1 MRIAT
6 PIPTALCLKPRSGF
20 VATTQVKEITERAL
34 LYLRAGYAVHFSGP
48 AGTGKTTLAMHVAA
62 SFGRQV
68 VLIHGDD
75 EFATSD
81 LVGENCGYHRS
92 RLVDNYVHSVMRTE
106 DRLQREWVDNRLTNA
121 VKHGFTLVYD
131 EFTRSRPE
139 ANNVLL
145 GVLEERVLDLPRG
158 RWEEPYLRVHPE
170 FGAIFTSNP
179 DEYAGVHRTQDAL
192 LDRMI
197 TIRLDEVDRDCEV
210 EIVAARSGIPE
221 NDAKKIVDLVIA
233 FRELGV
239 RNHRPTIR
247 ASLMLSRLVRMS
259 GARPEASDRRFVEIA
274 KDVLSGDTLKV
285 TRDGRS
291 VGGEVVEEL
300 VRRVCGP

>member
-1 MRIAT
+1 MGIAT
-6 PIPTALCLKPRSGF
+6 SAPTALCLKPRSGF
-20 VATTQVKEITERAL
+20 VATPQVKETTERAL
-34 LYLRAGYAVHFSGP
+34 LYLRAGYPVHFSGP
-48 AGTGKTTLAMHVAA
+48 PGTGKTTLAMHVAA
-62 SFGRQV
+62 SLGRPV
-68 VLIHGDD
+68 VLVHGDD

-81 LVGENCGYHRS
+81 LVGANRGYRRS
-92 RLVDNYVHSVMRTE
+92 KVVDNYVHSVLKTE
-106 DRLQREWVDNRLTNA
+106 DRLHQEWVDNRLTNA
-121 VKHGFTLVYD
+121 CQHGFTLVYD

-145 GVLEERVLDLPRG
+145 GVLEERVLDMPRG

-179 DEYAGVHRTQDAL
+179 EEYAGVHRTQDAL

-197 TIRLDEVDRDCEV
+197 TIRLDRVDRDSETA
-210 EIVAARSGIPE
+210 IAAARSGLPE
-221 NDAKKIVDLVIA
+221 EDARRIVDLVIA

-239 RNHRPTIR
+239 RNHLPTIR
-247 ASLMLSRLVRMS
+247 ASLMLARLVRLS
-259 GARPEASDRRFVEIA
+259 GARPAASDRRFVQIA
-274 KDVLSGDTLKV
+274 RDVLSGETLKV

-291 VGGEVVEEL
+291 VGGEVVEDL